1 MMSGGMP
8 QLARGTQ
15 RPIPPTRKRPQ
26 KALRLTLTE
35 NCRREGID
43 PFAYLRDVFTRLG
56 NLTNRNAP
64 EWTPA
69 AWARRHGLGKHAKA
83 RKAACALDA

>member
-1 MMSGGMP
+1 M
-8 QLARGTQ
+8 
-15 RPIPPTRKRPQ
+15 
-26 KALRLTLTE
+26 TLTE